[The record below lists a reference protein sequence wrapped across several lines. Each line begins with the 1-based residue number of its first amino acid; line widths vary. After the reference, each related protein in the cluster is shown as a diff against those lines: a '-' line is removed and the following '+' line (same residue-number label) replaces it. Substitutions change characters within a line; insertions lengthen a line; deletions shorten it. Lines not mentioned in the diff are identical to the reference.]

1 MSNVVTLGEQDAA
14 RAANIAANVIAQTKG
29 ATRGIRFEVMAI
41 LLANEV
47 YDIAGITMLGGS
59 IPDAE
64 KLMDDMMLWLN
75 ERAMELHAGIA
86 TSGVEHSTPN

>member
-41 LLANEV
+41 MLANEV
-47 YDIAGITMLGGS
+47 YDIAGITKSGGS
-59 IPDAE
+59 MPQAE
-64 KLMDDMMLWLN
+64 QLMDDMMQWLN
-75 ERAMELHAGIA
+75 ERAMELHAEIA
-86 TSGVEHSTPN
+86 TAGIEATTPN